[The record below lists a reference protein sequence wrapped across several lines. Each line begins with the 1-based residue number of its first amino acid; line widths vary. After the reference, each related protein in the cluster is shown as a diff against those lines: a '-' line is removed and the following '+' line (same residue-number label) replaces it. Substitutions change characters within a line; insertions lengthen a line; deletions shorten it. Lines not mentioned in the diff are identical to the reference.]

1 MNENPAGQGPAP
13 EEPEQGS
20 KPQGQP
26 LSTQLDPDFVPDQ
39 DSSTPEEKIAREKP
53 EETGS

>member
-1 MNENPAGQGPAP
+1 MNENPAGQGLAP
-13 EEPEQGS
+13 EEPEQDG
-20 KPQGQP
+20 KARGEP

-39 DSSTPEEKIAREKP
+39 DSSTPEEKTAREKP